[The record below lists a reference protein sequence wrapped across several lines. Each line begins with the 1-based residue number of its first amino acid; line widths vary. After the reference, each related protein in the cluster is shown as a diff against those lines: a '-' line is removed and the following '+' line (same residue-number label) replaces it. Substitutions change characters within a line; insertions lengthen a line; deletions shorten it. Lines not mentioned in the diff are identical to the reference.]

1 MQVAPELNSLFLGS
15 LVLQTLHPLFS
26 HFDIIYAFIVACA
39 GVSVLGVGSLSSDQ
53 KLALTPTE
61 MLGQSMISCP
71 ISTPHMKITYAKTLL
86 IGFGFTI
93 DGSVLTEQKSTQKM
107 SICLIK
113 FKSLWI

>member
-61 MLGQSMISCP
+61 MLGQSMISCR
-71 ISTPHMKITYAKTLL
+71 ISTPPMKIIYAKTLL

-93 DGSVLTEQKSTQKM
+93 DGSVLNEQKKHSK
-107 SICLIK
+107 IEHLPN
-113 FKSLWI
+113 

>member
-1 MQVAPELNSLFLGS
+1 MQVVPELNSLFSAS

-26 HFDIIYAFIVACA
+26 HFDITCAFIVACA
-39 GVSVLGVGSLSSDQ
+39 DVSVLGVGSFSSDQ
-53 KLALTPTE
+53 KLVLTPTE

-71 ISTPHMKITYAKTLL
+71 ISTPHMKIIYAKTLL